1 MIDVEGVEDEDMED
15 DAPVNNMS
23 VWQKNAA
30 S

>member
-23 VWQKNAA
+23 VW
-30 S
+30 